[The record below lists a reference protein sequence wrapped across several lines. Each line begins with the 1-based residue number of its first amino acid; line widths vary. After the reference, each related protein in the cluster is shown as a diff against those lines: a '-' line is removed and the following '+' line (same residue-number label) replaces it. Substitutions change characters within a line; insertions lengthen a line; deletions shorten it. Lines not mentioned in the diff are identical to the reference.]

1 MIGKFK
7 TRNVWAKSAAQILSL
22 NLKDDICAEDLVEMG
37 QLSSKNW
44 GVKYLLCA
52 RDAFPKYTWVKP
64 LNNKKTKTVAHGFI
78 EIVNKHKP
86 NKL

>member
-22 NLKDDICAEDLVEMG
+22 NLKDDIWAADLVDMG
-37 QLSSKNW
+37 QLFSKNW

-52 RDAFPKYTWVKP
+52 RDAFTKYIWVKP
-64 LNNKKTKTVAHGFI
+64 LNNKKAKTVVHGFI

-86 NKL
+86 NKI